1 MPYFSRHSTCKFLF
15 FVVHVIIHFMLELLF
30 VPIFCVIIFSI
41 FVFLTFLHLFF
52 LGFLVFSHLH
62 CFQVHFDVS
71 FHLQFFIFC
80 ICVLVLLWGFFQF
93 YWGSYCWSFQLFILM
108 VFFEGPFSFSLLC
121 LHVCVAFFFAFI
133 WCHLLLCYYFFCSS
147 FKKINVVFL
156 ILVFLFLTLPKIL
169 VLLMFLTFLL
179 SFQSFSFPSSYLHLI
194 LD

>member
-1 MPYFSRHSTCKFLF
+1 
-15 FVVHVIIHFMLELLF
+15 
-30 VPIFCVIIFSI
+30 
-41 FVFLTFLHLFF
+41 
-52 LGFLVFSHLH
+52 
-62 CFQVHFDVS
+62 
-71 FHLQFFIFC
+71 
-80 ICVLVLLWGFFQF
+80 
-93 YWGSYCWSFQLFILM
+93 LFILM